1 MSHTKL
7 PWHIR
12 TIDGSMGSIDDEN
25 GNSLCQTMERESDR
39 NNKHKERIANT
50 KLIVK
55 CVNAHDELVEALNL
69 MLGLASGHIPG
80 SDEFVDVITAKKILE
95 KVKS

>member
-1 MSHTKL
+1 MSHTEL
-7 PWHIR
+7 PWSCR
-12 TIDGSMGSIDDEN
+12 LDDMLFAEPN
-25 GNSLCQTMERESDR
+25 IPIACCFHGVPPLDKATMKDNIEF
-39 NNKHKERIANT
+39 
-50 KLIVK
+50 IVK